1 MKHVFTHGHSTTQR
15 SESTNAHI
23 KGQGDLSDVLADA
36 TLVQTHLIIDRM
48 SRETHRNAVEELIR
62 LRRANKRV
70 SQYYE
75 DHCEHSIRLAGLNVI
90 SSTDEGNGKYSVT
103 DVSGNVT
110 EVTVSGKIVHQ
121 GNVYIIMSCN

>member
-1 MKHVFTHGHSTTQR
+1 MATKRNLKHSSHEACFHTWTRTTQR

-75 DHCEHSIRLAGLNVI
+75 DHCEHSIRLAGQ
-90 SSTDEGNGKYSVT
+90 T
-103 DVSGNVT
+103 
-110 EVTVSGKIVHQ
+110 HQ
-121 GNVYIIMSCN
+121 FYR